1 MVRSNSGRNVLMAVA
16 ALAAGTFGWTE
27 ARAQTTPATA
37 PTTPAATPA
46 AATPEAA
53 KSPYDKAISGLKKAE
68 EKTESMWGLYYK
80 DQQLLVEIPT
90 SHLDKNFIV
99 LTSIAKGISRG
110 QVLGGMTWGFGDDV
124 IWSFAKVGE
133 KLHVL
138 RRNVRFRANP
148 GSPEANA
155 VKLAYSDSVLY
166 ALPIMTT
173 TPSGGML
180 VDMTRI
186 FMSDDEN
193 IGRSIGMS
201 FAADRSTWAKV
212 KAFPHN
218 VELQVAAVYAGG
230 RDFDTV
236 ADARGAQVN
245 VHYSI
250 SRLPQNDY
258 RPRVADDRIGYFL
271 TVLKD

>member
-1 MVRSNSGRNVLMAVA
+1 EMNPMAKRVILMSA
-16 ALAAGTFGWTE
+16 ALLAVFTLCTVQVLADPE
-27 ARAQTTPATA
+27 SAQ
-37 PTTPAATPA
+37 PAAPQKK
-46 AATPEAA
+46 EADDGRVRA
-53 KSPYDKAISGLKKAE
+53 SKP
-68 EKTESMWGLYYK
+68 TESDLPFVPRKPSFDEMTTGMKKVEGLWTLYHK
-80 DQQLLVEIPT
+80 DQQLLVEISPA
-90 SHLDKNFIV
+90 HLNQNFIV
-99 LTSIAKGISRG
+99 LTSIARGISAG

-133 KLHVL
+133 KLHIL

-148 GSPEANA
+148 GSPEASA
-155 VKLAYSDSVLY
+155 VTLAYSDSVLY

-173 TPSGGML
+173 APSGGML

-212 KAFPHN
+212 KAFPQN

-236 ADARGAQVN
+236 ADAR
-245 VHYSI
+245 
-250 SRLPQNDY
+250 
-258 RPRVADDRIGYFL
+258 
-271 TVLKD
+271 